1 MVLVHTCI
9 FSLLLEA
16 INISPEKLVVRKM
29 HLLNVCMK
37 EERIYALFFFIYR
50 IGHVSNPR
58 GINQNRERE
67 GII

>member
-16 INISPEKLVVRKM
+16 INISSEKLVVRKM

-37 EERIYALFFFIYR
+37 EERIYALFSLY
-50 IGHVSNPR
+50 IGWDMYLTLV
-58 GINQNRERE
+58 G
-67 GII
+67 